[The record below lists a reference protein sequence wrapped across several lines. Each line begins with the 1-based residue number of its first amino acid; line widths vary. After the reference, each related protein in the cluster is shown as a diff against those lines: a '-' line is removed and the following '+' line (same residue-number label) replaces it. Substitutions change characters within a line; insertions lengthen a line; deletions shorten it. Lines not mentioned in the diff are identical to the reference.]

1 MPKQITISTNNKK
14 LKIRNST
21 VEFLIFTSQSWENS
35 IEVKYEDQNLWLSQK
50 MIAELFWVSVPTIN
64 EHLKNLFN
72 SWELSQKQVIR
83 KFLITASDEKN
94 YNTNFYNLEWII
106 TIWFKV
112 NSQRAIEFR
121 TWARKILKQFSIKW
135 FVLDKSYISD
145 FDELLK
151 IND

>member
-1 MPKQITISTNNKK
+1 M
-14 LKIRNST
+14 
-21 VEFLIFTSQSWENS
+21 
-35 IEVKYEDQNLWLSQK
+35 
-50 MIAELFWVSVPTIN
+50 
-64 EHLKNLFN
+64 KNLFN

-83 KFLITASDEKN
+83 KFLITASDGKN

-151 IND
+151 N